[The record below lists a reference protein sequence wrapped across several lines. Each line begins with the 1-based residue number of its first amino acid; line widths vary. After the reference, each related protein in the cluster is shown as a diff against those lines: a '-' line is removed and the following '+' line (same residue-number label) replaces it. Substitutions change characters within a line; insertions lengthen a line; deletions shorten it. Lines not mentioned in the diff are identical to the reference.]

1 MILSLVPLKTW
12 IVPVDLAT
20 FASLPHNISGDVGND
35 LHLRQTKMY
44 IKLFEVSKGN
54 TKMDYRLMAQET
66 ALGILT
72 SMSTCKACSPYGNIV
87 HKSEPS
93 GKKR

>member
-1 MILSLVPLKTW
+1 MDRPRRSSDVCDTN
-12 IVPVDLAT
+12 
-20 FASLPHNISGDVGND
+20 NISGNVSNE
-35 LHLRQTKMY
+35 LHLRQVRMCM
-44 IKLFEVSKGN
+44 KLFEVCERN
-54 TKMDYRLMAQET
+54 TKMGYRLMVQET
-66 ALGILT
+66 VLGILT

>member
-1 MILSLVPLKTW
+1 MILSLVPFKTW
-12 IVPVDLAT
+12 IGPVDLPT
-20 FASLPHNISGDVGND
+20 FASLPHNISGNASDE
-35 LHLRQTKMY
+35 LHLQQTKMY
-44 IKLFEVSKGN
+44 IKLFEVSKRN
-54 TKMDYRLMAQET
+54 TKMDYGLKAQET

>member
-1 MILSLVPLKTW
+1 MILSLVSLKTW
-12 IVPVDLAT
+12 IGPVDLAT
-20 FASLPHNISGDVGND
+20 FASLPHNISGDVGTD

-44 IKLFEVSKGN
+44 IKLFEVSKRN

>member
-1 MILSLVPLKTW
+1 MILSLVSLKTW
-12 IVPVDLAT
+12 IGPVDLAT
-20 FASLPHNISGDVGND
+20 FASLPHNISGDVGTD

-44 IKLFEVSKGN
+44 IELFEVSKRN

>member
-1 MILSLVPLKTW
+1 
-12 IVPVDLAT
+12 
-20 FASLPHNISGDVGND
+20 
-35 LHLRQTKMY
+35 
-44 IKLFEVSKGN
+44 
-54 TKMDYRLMAQET
+54 MAQET

-72 SMSTCKACSPYGNIV
+72 SMSTCKAYSPYGNIV